1 LTLKFLDQTGLS
13 LMLSLCK
20 SWFPRG
26 SGRQFEVPTRWG
38 SQGRLNLIGTL
49 AVDAQGEHLEVRE
62 LTASCTQD
70 AVIAYLDTLAA
81 QSEAEQRRLGKPRLT
96 VVVLDNASFHR
107 GEAVRAREP
116 VWAEKGMLLRYLPPY
131 CPMLNRIETTWRVLK
146 GFLMP
151 RRCYDTVAELRAA
164 LLIALNAL
172 GATII

>member
-1 LTLKFLDQTGLS
+1 
-13 LMLSLCK
+13 MLSICK

-26 SGRQFEVPTRWG
+26 SGQQFEVPTRWG
-38 SQGRLNLIGTL
+38 SQGRINLIGTL
-49 AVDAQGEHLEVRE
+49 ALDGQGEHLEVRE
-62 LTASCTQD
+62 LAASCTQD

-81 QSEAEQRRLGKPRLT
+81 QSEAEQCRLGKARFT

-107 GEAVRAREP
+107 GLTIRVRQP
-116 VWAEKGMLLRYLPPY
+116 IWAAKGLLLRYLPPY

-151 RRCYDTVAELRAA
+151 RRCYDTVNELRAA
-164 LLIALNAL
+164 LLVALNAL